1 MLKPKC
7 RKCFEVIS
15 DPTRFKIFNFL
26 KENKEGAII
35 SSIVNMTKLRQPTVT
50 FHISTMAK
58 SGLVTKNRKGREVL
72 CFLKQPCEQCP
83 LFS

>member
-15 DPTRFKIFNFL
+15 VPTRFKIFNFL
-26 KENKEGAII
+26 KINVEGVTIKT
-35 SSIVNMTKLRQPTVT
+35 IVKLTKLRQPTVT
-50 FHISTMAK
+50 FHISEMEK
-58 SGLVTKNRKGREVL
+58 NGLVKKTRSGKEVF
-72 CFLKQPCEQCP
+72 CFLKQSCELCP